1 MDRRIDDVIRDKC
14 DNLMGKG
21 ELQEKKNYSWS
32 GGVVVVENERETK
45 KIL

>member
-14 DNLMGKG
+14 DNLMGK
-21 ELQEKKNYSWS
+21 EKKNYSWS